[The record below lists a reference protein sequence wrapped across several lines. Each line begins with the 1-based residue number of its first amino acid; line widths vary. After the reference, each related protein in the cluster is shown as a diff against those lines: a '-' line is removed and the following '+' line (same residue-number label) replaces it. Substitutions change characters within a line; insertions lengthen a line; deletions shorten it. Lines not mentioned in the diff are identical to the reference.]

1 LGDAAVDYLL
11 DTHCWIWWKNDYA
24 RVPSPVRRRIGRG
37 SRLHLSVASAFEIAV
52 KYRLGKL
59 KLPTTP
65 PEFVQH
71 LVDDGAVEIA
81 ITRAHVLSAAML
93 PSHHADPFDRLLIA
107 QAQIERLVLVTADP
121 RILAY
126 DVPALDARK

>member
-1 LGDAAVDYLL
+1 
-11 DTHCWIWWKNDYA
+11 
-24 RVPSPVRRRIGRG
+24 
-37 SRLHLSVASAFEIAV
+37 
-52 KYRLGKL
+52 
-59 KLPTTP
+59 
-65 PEFVQH
+65 VQH